1 MREARARSPRPS
13 ETHDR
18 AANQARLLV
27 EVARRV
33 TEPVES
39 LPEGS
44 RPAVL
49 QGLYRDAIYWALV
62 AEQVGQGGSVPSD
75 PGQAWATA
83 PADRLLK
90 AAGDE
95 GAVGMVRAA
104 LVERPAAEAL
114 STTAD
119 EIARGRGFAEAL
131 LWDLDTA
138 VRAIEHVQVQRWTRI
153 PAALAVL
160 VAAAWGVTS
169 LLRGPNLVATK
180 VFKTSSELPSCTL
193 PNKCGDLFFH
203 TQGQDNPWVDF
214 DLGAAKPV
222 HRIEVTNRSDCCAD
236 RAVPLIAEVSM
247 DDKQWIQVARRDSEF
262 SVWKAAFPKQKA
274 RYVRFRAPRNT
285 TLHFDDVVIR

>member
-49 QGLYRDAIYWALV
+49 QGLYRAAVYWALV
-62 AEQVGQGGSVPSD
+62 AEQVGQGASSPLD
-75 PGQAWATA
+75 LGQAWAAA
-83 PADRLLK
+83 PADRLLR

-95 GAVGMVRAA
+95 AA
-104 LVERPAAEAL
+104 LGVVRSALIERSFGEAL
-114 STTAD
+114 ATTTD
-119 EIARGRGFAEAL
+119 EIARCRVFVEAL
-131 LWDLDTA
+131 LWDLDEATRA
-138 VRAIEHVQVQRWTRI
+138 VEHVQVQRWTRV
-153 PAALAVL
+153 PAVL
-160 VAAAWGVTS
+160 ALLVVAIWGVAG
-169 LLRGPNLVATK
+169 LFRGPNLAAAK
-180 VFKTSSELPSCTL
+180 VFKTSSEYLACTL

-203 TQGQDNPWVDF
+203 TQPQDNPWVDF

-222 HRIEVTNRSDCCAD
+222 HRVEVTNRSDCCAD
-236 RAVPLIAEVSM
+236 RAVPLIAEVSI

-262 SVWKAAFPKQKA
+262 SVWKADFPKQKA